1 MHQSHKTSQPCR
13 LQNVYSLKDE
23 HSQALAIM
31 HERKD
36 ELVCINDEKKSQ
48 FRSARDERHKTA
60 IELGK
65 LKVAL
70 DKTRAKHEMI
80 SSANSGR
87 RGQGEED
94 ESPELKLIIAAQK
107 REELHQQ
114 GDELDQ
120 TIQRKEKEIKT
131 MKKTLAQ
138 LREQN
143 TSFRSSFQQADMKGA
158 KAQQLLILEKKVH
171 ASEEALFATRKE
183 QVLLQHTLDSNK
195 QRLED
200 LTNAAKGTRKK
211 NDELASA
218 SRKFGQ
224 EGNLVRDKAKEARSK
239 VVLYQK
245 STSGMA
251 LAEMQQVC
259 DSLCLCLAVAFYES
273 LVHTKPESEEEV

>member
-1 MHQSHKTSQPCR
+1 
-13 LQNVYSLKDE
+13 
-23 HSQALAIM
+23 
-31 HERKD
+31 
-36 ELVCINDEKKSQ
+36 
-48 FRSARDERHKTA
+48 
-60 IELGK
+60 
-65 LKVAL
+65 
-70 DKTRAKHEMI
+70 
-80 SSANSGR
+80 
-87 RGQGEED
+87 
-94 ESPELKLIIAAQK
+94 
-107 REELHQQ
+107 
-114 GDELDQ
+114 
-120 TIQRKEKEIKT
+120 